1 MPSPVV
7 LVTGAAGFVGSHLLE
22 RLAASG
28 REVVAWHRPGG
39 PAGAAGTAR
48 WAAVELLDGGQVA
61 AALADAAPAEVYH
74 LAGAANVGLSWAEP
88 RQTLENNLLATHRL
102 FEGLRAGGLRPRVLV
117 TGSAAI
123 YKPSDAALH
132 EGSPVGP
139 NTPYGVS
146 KLAQELLALRAGAED
161 GVPVMVTRSFNH
173 IGPRQDPGFI
183 AASIARQVALIEA
196 GLAEPTLA
204 VGNLEPRRDIMDVR
218 DTVGAYEALMA
229 RGRAGEVYNVCAG
242 RAIAM
247 RALLDGLVAR
257 ARVAVSVVQDPAR
270 FRPADTPLS
279 LGDGGKLR
287 ADTGWA
293 PQFTLDETLD
303 ALLEAWRTAVAGGA
317 AR

>member
-1 MPSPVV
+1 MSTPAV

-28 REVVAWHRPGG
+28 RQVVAWHRPGT
-39 PAGAAGTAR
+39 PAGHADTAR
-48 WAAVELLDGGQVA
+48 WAAVELLDEAEVT
-61 AALADAAPAEVYH
+61 AALAEAAPAEVYH
-74 LAGAANVGLSWAEP
+74 LAGAANVGLSWSEP

-102 FEGLRAGGLRPRVLV
+102 FEGLRACGLRPRVIV

-132 EGSPVGP
+132 EASPLGP

-146 KLAQELLALRAGAED
+146 KLAQELLALRVGAED

-196 GLAEPTLA
+196 GRAEPTIA

-218 DTVGAYEALMA
+218 DTVRAYEALMT
-229 RGRAGEVYNVCAG
+229 RGRGGEVYNVCSG

-247 RALLDGLVAR
+247 RELLDGLVAR
-257 ARVAVSVVQDPAR
+257 ARVPVRIFQDPAR

-279 LGDGGKLR
+279 LGDCGKLR

-293 PQFTLDETLD
+293 PQFPLDATLD
-303 ALLEAWRTAVAGGA
+303 ALLEAWRAAVAA
-317 AR
+317 EPTR